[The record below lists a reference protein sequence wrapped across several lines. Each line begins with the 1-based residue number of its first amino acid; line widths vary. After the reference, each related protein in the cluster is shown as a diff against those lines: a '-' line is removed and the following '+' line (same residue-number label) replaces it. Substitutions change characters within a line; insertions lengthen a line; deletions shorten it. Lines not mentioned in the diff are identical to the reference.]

1 MLNYW
6 KTQVNLNPN
15 LLFSNDMS
23 QNLDDEGQLVSM
35 LLEAN
40 KYVRYACICDSE
52 GKILWNSR
60 RNNIESMM
68 TLEDTK
74 ASVKRACENWRER
87 DKLSGKIGRG
97 RFAIVDY
104 EKLKRVTVPLA
115 NKHLLYIHVEGNKPE
130 YIGDIMNIVKYVE
143 EHPSQK

>member
-1 MLNYW
+1 ME
-6 KTQVNLNPN
+6 N
-15 LLFSNDMS
+15 LLFSKGMS
-23 QNLDDEGQLVSM
+23 EQVEDEGKLVSM
-35 LLEAN
+35 MLEAN
-40 KYVRYACICDSE
+40 KNIRYACICDSE

-60 RNNIESMM
+60 RNDIVSMM

-87 DKLSGKIGRG
+87 DKLSGKIGKG
-97 RFAIVDY
+97 RFSLVDY

-130 YIGDIMNIVKYVE
+130 YMGDIMNIVKYVE

>member
-1 MLNYW
+1 
-6 KTQVNLNPN
+6 
-15 LLFSNDMS
+15 MS
-23 QNLDDEGQLVSM
+23 QQQDDEGKLVSM
-35 LLEAN
+35 MLEAN
-40 KYVRYACICDSE
+40 QNVRYACICDSE

-60 RNNIESMM
+60 RSNIESMI
-68 TLEDTK
+68 TLEETK
-74 ASVKRACENWRER
+74 ASVKRACENWKER

-115 NKHLLYIHVEGNKPE
+115 NNHLLYIHVEGHKPE

-143 EHPSQK
+143 EHPSQN